1 MAVAQRKFY
10 FRKLAHNLKQ
20 NSKRQTMIKHLM
32 ALLCVATGF
41 ASCDMLSNLPNVN
54 NTPVTETEA
63 AQGIREALDQGV
75 SKGISLLNKEDGFF
89 KNEAYKVLLPPEAQ
103 RIEATMRQLGM
114 SPMVDKAIL
123 QINRAAED
131 AVGAARPAFIDAIKA
146 LTITDAFNIIRG
158 GDTAA
163 THYFK
168 QKTTD
173 QLVTAFSPIIKSSL
187 EKFSAT
193 KYYGDVIDTYN
204 RFPTTVNKI
213 NADLPSYVVGK
224 TIDALFDQISKEEM
238 AIRANPAARTT
249 KLLKRVFGAR
259 APTF

>member
-1 MAVAQRKFY
+1 M
-10 FRKLAHNLKQ
+10 
-20 NSKRQTMIKHLM
+20 
-32 ALLCVATGF
+32 LLCVAISV
-41 ASCDMLSNLPNVN
+41 ASCDVLTNLPTA
-54 NTPVTETEA
+54 NTTPLTEGEA

-75 SKGISLLNKEDGFF
+75 GRGITLLNKEDGFF
-89 KNEAYKVLLPPEAQ
+89 GNALYKVLLPPEVQ
-103 RIEATMRQLGM
+103 RIETTMRQLGM
-114 SPMVDKAIL
+114 SAMVDKAIL

-131 AVGAARPAFIDAIKA
+131 AVGSARPIFVEAIKE
-146 LTITDAFNIIRG
+146 LTLTDALNIIRG
-158 GDTAA
+158 PDTAA

-173 QLVTAFSPIIKSSL
+173 KLTAAFSPIIKSSL

-193 KYYGDVIDTYN
+193 KYYSDVINTYN

-224 TIDALFDQISKEEM
+224 TVDALFDQIAKEESN
-238 AIRANPAARTT
+238 IRANPAARTT
-249 KLLKRVFGAR
+249 QILKRVFGSK